1 MISAECSCAQVW
13 DVDTFSSD
21 DLIGET
27 SVALESESFLGELGA
42 EGGKDMWRRLD
53 VVGLGAVWGD
63 AAIRA

>member
-1 MISAECSCAQVW
+1 MW

-27 SVALESESFLGELGA
+27 FIALEAESFLEELGA

-53 VVGLGAVWGD
+53 VVGLGAVWGY
-63 AAIRA
+63 

>member
-1 MISAECSCAQVW
+1 MTSQECSRGQVW

-27 SVALESESFLGELGA
+27 FISLEAESFLEELGA

>member
-1 MISAECSCAQVW
+1 MISEEYSCGQVW

-27 SVALESESFLGELGA
+27 FIALEAESFLEELGA